1 MTLELWVLILAVFV
15 AVVFLRL
22 GRHRYTR
29 RQRVL
34 TLALLVVLI
43 LRYVKGM
50 PTTGNDLIL
59 EMSCLALGV
68 LFGFAMLAVMSVEHD
83 EKTGEVW
90 VRAGL
95 AFLLLWVVLLG
106 SRVMF
111 AYSAT
116 GWAHRSIGQFFITN
130 NLSFTSISP
139 AFVLMTI
146 GSIGVVTVGLAMRTG
161 WTQSLVGH
169 EGQQQEPLAGESE
182 IGS

>member
-1 MTLELWVLILAVFV
+1 MTLELWILILAVFA

-68 LFGFAMLAVMSVEHD
+68 VFGFAMLGVISVEQD

-106 SRVMF
+106 SRILF
-111 AYSAT
+111 AYSAS
-116 GWAHRSIGQFFITN
+116 GWAHRSIGHFFITN
-130 NLSFTSISP
+130 DLSFTSISP

-146 GSIGVVTVGLAMRTG
+146 GSIGVVTLGLAVRAG
-161 WTQSLVGH
+161 WGQS
-169 EGQQQEPLAGESE
+169 PLAREGNTAP
-182 IGS
+182 GL

>member
-1 MTLELWVLILAVFV
+1 MTLELWILILVVFA

-34 TLALLVVLI
+34 TLALIVVLI

-68 LFGFAMLAVMSVEHD
+68 LFGCAMLAVISVEHD

-106 SRVMF
+106 SRVFF
-111 AYSAT
+111 AYSAS
-116 GWAHRSIGQFFITN
+116 GWAHRSIGHFFITN

-146 GSIGVVTVGLAMRTG
+146 GSIGVVTVGLAMRAG
-161 WTQSLVGH
+161 WTPPVLGH
-169 EGQQQEPLAGESE
+169 EKKQGTPVAEEVD
-182 IGS
+182 GSL